1 MNSAL
6 TWCLV
11 LAPFALAGSGFLA
24 GAAKPFRRRAGTGAA
39 LTAAFALALAVATGV
54 AIALHSPLATGTLGI
69 DGVGLGIYVDTLS
82 AIMFALVAFVGLIV
96 TLYSRNY
103 LDGDPAQGRFTK
115 WLCLTLAAVL
125 LLIVSGNLFQFG
137 LAWIATSVGLNKLLL
152 FYPERQAAVLA
163 ARKKFLAS
171 RVSDLCLVAAMALL
185 HQAFGSLDYAVLF
198 AGAEAMRTTGVVPGA
213 IHAVAV
219 LLVIAALLKSAQFPL
234 HGWLTEVMETPTPVS
249 ALLHAGVIN
258 AGGFLVLRFAGL
270 ISLSPV
276 SLEVLVIVG
285 GFTALFGSVVMLTQ
299 TSVKVS
305 LAYSTIAQMG
315 FMMLQCGL
323 GAFAAALLHIVAHSL
338 YKAHAFLSSGSV
350 IDLARASWSPSPGGR
365 PHPARV
371 AMIVGLVLAATL
383 VVGTLFGATIIQQPG
398 VFALGAVVM
407 LGLAHLT
414 TQAFDERP
422 SLYVVGRTVAL
433 AGVVALAYFALQFA
447 VEHLLAGSL
456 PPVQALRGP
465 LDFVIVALVV
475 LAFAA
480 VTVLQSLLP
489 GKAAEPRWQALY
501 VHLANGL
508 YVNTLANRLVLRFWP
523 SPPPTQTE
531 RATSIMPTSGSHA

>member
-6 TWCLV
+6 TWCLA

-234 HGWLTEVMETPTPVS
+234 HGWLTEVMETPTPVTRAIS
-249 ALLHAGVIN
+249 SITGHSTLCS
-258 AGGFLVLRFAGL
+258 GL
-270 ISLSPV
+270 S
-276 SLEVLVIVG
+276 
-285 GFTALFGSVVMLTQ
+285 
-299 TSVKVS
+299 
-305 LAYSTIAQMG
+305 
-315 FMMLQCGL
+315 
-323 GAFAAALLHIVAHSL
+323 
-338 YKAHAFLSSGSV
+338 
-350 IDLARASWSPSPGGR
+350 
-365 PHPARV
+365 
-371 AMIVGLVLAATL
+371 
-383 VVGTLFGATIIQQPG
+383 
-398 VFALGAVVM
+398 VFAL
-407 LGLAHLT
+407 
-414 TQAFDERP
+414 P
-422 SLYVVGRTVAL
+422 C
-433 AGVVALAYFALQFA
+433 
-447 VEHLLAGSL
+447 
-456 PPVQALRGP
+456 
-465 LDFVIVALVV
+465 
-475 LAFAA
+475 
-480 VTVLQSLLP
+480 QS
-489 GKAAEPRWQALY
+489 
-501 VHLANGL
+501 
-508 YVNTLANRLVLRFWP
+508 T
-523 SPPPTQTE
+523 PPPCAVSDFDSDGSGAGKSGVTNAISSASSRSAPAKSSSRSSPSRLEMVLLLTPSRSTNLQPSAAAAI
-531 RATSIMPTSGSHA
+531 RRLASAWPTSCWQ